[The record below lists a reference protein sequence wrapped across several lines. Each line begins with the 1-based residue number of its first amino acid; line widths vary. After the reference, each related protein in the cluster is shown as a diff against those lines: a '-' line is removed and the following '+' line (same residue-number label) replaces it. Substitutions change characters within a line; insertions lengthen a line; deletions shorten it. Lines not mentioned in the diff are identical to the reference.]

1 MKHWGWIAVPLKY
14 LSNLWRSLKMS
25 LNQNW
30 TNHCVLYCV
39 LSANGNDNNNA
50 NTHYIYF
57 LSG

>member
-30 TNHCVLYCV
+30 TNHCVL
-39 LSANGNDNNNA
+39 SANGNDNNNA